1 MKTHLNTLYVS
12 TDGAYVAREGE
23 CVLVRIE
30 KETKLRM
37 PVHHLAGI
45 VCFGRTGVSASAMA
59 LCAERGVA
67 ITLLSRSGRLLAKID
82 GFTEGN
88 VLLRRD
94 QYRRAD
100 TDTGSAEIARA
111 IVQAKIA
118 NSRAVLLRGL
128 RDNPGAA
135 GSESIKSAATSL
147 ASSLT
152 ALTPELPLDAVR
164 GVEGEAAAAY
174 FGVFD
179 HLITVQKD
187 QFQFR
192 SRSRRPPTD
201 SVNAM
206 LSFSY
211 ALLTHDVR
219 AACESV
225 GLDPAVG
232 FLHRDRPGRPGLA
245 LDLMEE
251 LRAYLCDRLVLTLIN
266 RKQVD
271 AKGFEMEAAGAVRM
285 NDATRKALLVAYQ
298 QRKQETIE
306 HPFLG
311 EKVTI
316 GLIPHLQARLLA
328 RFIRRDLDA
337 YPPFLS
343 R

>member
-23 CVLVRIE
+23 SILVRVE
-30 KETKLRM
+30 RETKLRL
-37 PVHHLAGI
+37 PVHHLSGI
-45 VCFGRTGVSASAMA
+45 VCFGRTGLSASAMA

-67 ITLLSRSGRLLAKID
+67 ITLLSNFGRLLAKID

-88 VLLRRD
+88 VLLRRE

-100 TDTGSAEIARA
+100 TDAGSAAVARA

-118 NSRAVLLRGL
+118 NSRAVLLRAA
-128 RDNPGAA
+128 RDNPGTRGVEA
-135 GSESIKSAATSL
+135 IKSAIASL
-147 ASSLT
+147 AASLNM
-152 ALTPELPLDAVR
+152 LTRDLPLEAIR
-164 GVEGEAAAAY
+164 GVEGEAAAVY

-179 HLITVQKD
+179 HLITVQKEH
-187 QFQFR
+187 FCFR
-192 SRSRRPPTD
+192 SRTRRPPTD
-201 SVNAM
+201 PVNAM
-206 LSFSY
+206 LSFTY
-211 ALLTHDVR
+211 ALLAHDVR

-251 LRAYLCDRLVLTLIN
+251 LRAYLCDRVVLSLIN
-266 RKQVD
+266 RRQVD
-271 AKGFEMEAAGAVRM
+271 IKGFETEPAGAVRM
-285 NDATRKALLVAYQ
+285 NDATRKVLLVAFQ

-328 RFIRRDLDA
+328 RYIRNDLDA